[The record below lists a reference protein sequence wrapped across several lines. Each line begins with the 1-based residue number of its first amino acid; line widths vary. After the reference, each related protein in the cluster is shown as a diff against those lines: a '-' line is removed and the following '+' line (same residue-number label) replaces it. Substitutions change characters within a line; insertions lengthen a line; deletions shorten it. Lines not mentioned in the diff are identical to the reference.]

1 MKQERESFRG
11 TTPGIS
17 SFRVTRPLVLCNVCK
32 SFFVLLFLVI
42 VLFGPSVFG
51 HCVVCPSVFGRCVVC
66 PSVFGHCVVCPSA
79 IYGFRLP
86 LKYLQTL
93 LLMAVR

>member
-51 HCVVCPSVFGRCVVC
+51 HCVVCPSVFG
-66 PSVFGHCVVCPSA
+66 HCVVCPSA